1 MSAHARY
8 AKGSDFRD
16 IDGCSCRLG
25 VEAALLG
32 DAAPPPAWLAA
43 TAEAFAAAQAREV
56 EQRETLETRAGNT
69 HVALLGTQV
78 PTASLSMALTTF
90 TR

>member
-1 MSAHARY
+1 MP
-8 AKGSDFRD
+8 SDLTLALTLELY
-16 IDGCSCRLG
+16 SLG

-32 DAAPPPAWLAA
+32 DAAPPAPWLAA
-43 TAEAFAAAQAREV
+43 TQEAFSAAQDREV

-78 PTASLSMALTTF
+78 PAASRLAPLA
-90 TR
+90 TRWSLV

>member
-1 MSAHARY
+1 
-8 AKGSDFRD
+8 
-16 IDGCSCRLG
+16 

-32 DAAPPPAWLAA
+32 LAA

-78 PTASLSMALTTF
+78 PAAS
-90 TR
+90 